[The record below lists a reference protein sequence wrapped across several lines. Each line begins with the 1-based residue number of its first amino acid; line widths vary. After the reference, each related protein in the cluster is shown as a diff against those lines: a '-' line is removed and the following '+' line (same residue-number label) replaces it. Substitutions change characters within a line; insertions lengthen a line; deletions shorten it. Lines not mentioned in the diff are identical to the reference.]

1 MPEETSP
8 TVFHPSDLPSV
19 PLRRPPSA
27 GASYHV
33 GLDTMMGRRSRHRPE
48 EVAIDGFLLL
58 DTGEYELVTALIP
71 LDVFW
76 KMKALDILGQVRTA
90 NRARAAR
97 PSAYPD
103 VGSVWLV
110 DGDLELPTTGSAGN
124 EVDTPAR
131 RADGEAELVPLADEV
146 ARARAGGDRIR
157 HRRSRPA
164 SLPAAGSRGLFAR
177 SGGHRTEGSPIHR
190 DLARARHAS
199 GVPDRL
205 SLDEAQRKSP
215 ARRRASLVQSGSAQS
230 VPAQSSTSRC
240 ASSLVLPY
248 FF

>member
-1 MPEETSP
+1 M
-8 TVFHPSDLPSV
+8 FHPSEPPSV

-110 DGDLELPTTGSAGN
+110 DGDLELPTTASAGS
-124 EVDTPAR
+124 EADTHAR
-131 RADGEAELVPLADEV
+131 RADGGGGTRFRSRTRSWRASRRVKD
-146 ARARAGGDRIR
+146 RARTIR
-157 HRRSRPA
+157 A
-164 SLPAAGSRGLFAR
+164 SGSSGCGFAR
-177 SGGHRTEGSPIHR
+177 SIRSIGWPSNRKVP
-190 DLARARHAS
+190 AS
-199 GVPDRL
+199 SRPCTCGTCFRSSRQIEPRRG
-205 SLDEAQRKSP
+205 ATKSP
-215 ARRRASLVQSGSAQS
+215 ARRRASLVSQEAVRAFPPTRRLRAALPLWSCRT
-230 VPAQSSTSRC
+230 SSE
-240 ASSLVLPY
+240 
-248 FF
+248 

>member
-1 MPEETSP
+1 MPEETSS

-90 NRARAAR
+90 NRAGPRD
-97 PSAYPD
+97 PPPYPD

-124 EVDTPAR
+124 EDDTRAR
-131 RADGEAELVPLADEV
+131 RVDGEAELVPLANE
-146 ARARAGGDRIR
+146 
-157 HRRSRPA
+157 
-164 SLPAAGSRGLFAR
+164 L
-177 SGGHRTEGSPIHR
+177 
-190 DLARARHAS
+190 LAREPAEIGS
-199 GVPDRL
+199 GPNDPGQRVFRL
-205 SLDEAQRKSP
+205 QVRAVYSLDRVAIEPKGPRFIETLHV
-215 ARRRASLVQSGSAQS
+215 RDM
-230 VPAQSSTSRC
+230 
-240 ASSLVLPY
+240 LPE
-248 FF
+248 FQTD